1 MKYDFNFKSKCV
13 ELYKNGQWHE
23 TPEGIGQKNFRKRIV
38 VWSKIVD
45 LHGFDTLRHPSTCKM
60 RTAEERYAL
69 VARVLAGEAQKSVE
83 ISEEITS
90 GGIVKTDK
98 IWDKRGRTFFV
109 TKY

>member
-1 MKYDFNFKSKCV
+1 
-13 ELYKNGQWHE
+13 
-23 TPEGIGQKNFRKRIV
+23 
-38 VWSKIVD
+38 
-45 LHGFDTLRHPSTCKM
+45 M

-98 IWDKRGRTFFV
+98 IWDKRGRTFFF